1 MVRTAVAR
9 NVLFALLGVTA
20 LVLKGHY
27 SGPFMEIVDCYA
39 GNISASFAVYFIVG
53 LLTLNWRFR
62 KLVTAVIALLVV
74 ELFEVTNGFAVM
86 SNVYDRADL
95 VVNVVGVGLAL
106 SIDAIASGINTWRL
120 NRRIRT
126 TSEKGDSQ
134 LPNQRV

>member
-1 MVRTAVAR
+1 
-9 NVLFALLGVTA
+9 
-20 LVLKGHY
+20 
-27 SGPFMEIVDCYA
+27 MEIVDCYA